1 MATPNQG
8 IQRHPTNT
16 LAALIEKNRAQFIQ
30 VIPKHLNPD
39 RLIRLA
45 QSCLNRS
52 TSLAACTPAS
62 VLVGVM
68 QAATLGLELDVL
80 GEAYLIPFKGQA
92 VMVPGY
98 KGLVKLAH
106 RGGVVAGFQVGTV
119 REGDDFDFA
128 LGSEPF
134 VKHRPSLLAGAEE
147 KPAIAYYAVA
157 KLKSGFCQITVLSRA
172 QAEAAKRSS
181 PGAKRSDSPWN
192 THFDEMAMKTCV
204 RKGSKMLPLTPEL
217 SKVIDYDE
225 RREREQPIDDLF
237 PEMEQALALEAGGGT
252 VPPAAKGG
260 TAASVAERLGVDADA
275 GAVDPGDVPFETAEE
290 EQARQKREASGRR
303 EPGQEG

>member
-1 MATPNQG
+1 MAGPNQQ
-8 IQRHPTNT
+8 IQTKPAT
-16 LAALIEKNRAQFIQ
+16 LADLIASKRQDFLQ

-45 QSCLNRS
+45 QSCVNRS
-52 TSLAACTPAS
+52 TSLATCTPAS

-119 REGDDFDFA
+119 RDGDEFDFA

-134 VKHRPSLLAGAEE
+134 VKHRPSLAHDAESKE
-147 KPAIAYYAVA
+147 AIAYYSVA
-157 KLKSGFCQITVLSRA
+157 KLKSGFAQITVMSRA
-172 QAEAAKRSS
+172 QVEAAKRAS

-204 RKGSKMLPLTPEL
+204 RRGAKMLPLTPEL
-217 SKVIDYDE
+217 SKVLDYED
-225 RREREQPIDDLF
+225 RRDREQPITDLF
-237 PEMEQALALEAGGGT
+237 PEIEAAMALDAEGRTL
-252 VPPAAKGG
+252 PPAQQG
-260 TAASVAERLGVDADA
+260 TAQTVAGKLGVQPIGPDDPNYIPFGDGPKDA
-275 GAVDPGDVPFETAEE
+275 
-290 EQARQKREASGRR
+290 KR
-303 EPGQEG
+303 EPGEEG